1 METQPSGAMIA
12 PTTPDPGPAP
22 LLQLACAGDR
32 AAFRKLVEGHQG
44 RVFSIALRLTGVR
57 ADAEEVTQDVFVA
70 LHAALGQITDASH
83 LLRWLLR
90 AAYHRSVDRL
100 RQPERKRRNLPLES
114 LAGAPTG
121 QAAESSADPLAASR
135 LHFLLHQLQPDARAV
150 MALRYQEDL
159 DPADIAK
166 VLEMPVYTVKSHLR
180 RSLQWLRAQLEG
192 ESHGY

>member
-1 METQPSGAMIA
+1 MIA
-12 PTTPDPGPAP
+12 PTAPDPGPAS
-22 LLQLACAGDR
+22 LLSLARADDR
-32 AAFRKLVEGHQG
+32 PAFRKLVECYQA
-44 RVFSIALRLTGVR
+44 RVFSISFRLTSVR

-70 LHAALGQITDASH
+70 LHAALGQITDAGH
-83 LLRWLLR
+83 LERWLLR

-100 RQPERKRRNLPLES
+100 RQHGRQRRNLPLET
-114 LAGAPTG
+114 LAGVPQG
-121 QAAESSADPLAASR
+121 QAPQSSADPLAASR
-135 LHFLLHQLQPDARAV
+135 LHELLCQLQPDARAV

-180 RSLQWLRAQLEG
+180 RSLEWLRAQLEG

>member
-1 METQPSGAMIA
+1 MTA
-12 PTTPDPGPAP
+12 PTPPEQPAS
-22 LLQLACAGDR
+22 LLQLARTDDR
-32 AAFRKLVEGHQG
+32 PAFRKLVECYQA
-44 RVFSIALRLTGVR
+44 RVFSIAFRMTGVR

-70 LHAALGQITDASH
+70 LYAALAQVTDATH
-83 LLRWLLR
+83 LERWLLR

-100 RQPERKRRNLPLES
+100 RQPERQRRTLPLET
-114 LAGAPTG
+114 LGDAPAG
-121 QAAESSADPLAASR
+121 QAAESFADPLAASR
-135 LHFLLHQLQPDARAV
+135 LNALLHQLQPDARAV

-192 ESHGY
+192 EAHGY